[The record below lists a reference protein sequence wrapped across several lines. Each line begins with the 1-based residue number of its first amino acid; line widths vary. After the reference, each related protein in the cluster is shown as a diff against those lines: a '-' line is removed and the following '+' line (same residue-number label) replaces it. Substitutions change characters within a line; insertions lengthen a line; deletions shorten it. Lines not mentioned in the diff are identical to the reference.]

1 VSALAGQVALVTGAS
16 RGIGAAVATALRDA
30 GARVVRVARS
40 LERGAHHGF
49 DDLPCDISDPAA
61 VTRMADEVLTA
72 TGTPDVV
79 VNSAGVF
86 DRIPFEQT
94 SVAEL
99 QRMIAVNL
107 VGQFAVARAF
117 LPAMH
122 RRGTGLLVNVGSVA
136 DHRAFPENTIY
147 SSTKFGLRGL
157 HETLALEYRGS
168 GVRCTLISPGPTDT
182 PIWDAVDPDNRRGT
196 VPRHAMLQPADVA
209 EAVVFIATRPPR
221 VHIEWLRILPA
232 A

>member
-1 VSALAGQVALVTGAS
+1 MTRLTGQVALVTGAS
-16 RGIGAAVATALRDA
+16 RGIGAAIASALRDD

-40 LERGAHHGF
+40 LTRGPHDGF
-49 DDLPCDISDPAA
+49 HDLPCDLSDPAA
-61 VTRMADEVLTA
+61 VARMADEVLA
-72 TGTPDVV
+72 EAGVPDIL
-79 VNSAGVF
+79 VNNAGVF

-99 QRMIAVNL
+99 QRQVAINL
-107 VGQFAVARAF
+107 VAQFATARAF

-122 RRGTGLLVNVGSVA
+122 RRGSGLLVSIGSVA

-147 SSTKFGLRGL
+147 SSTKFGVRGL

-168 GVRCTLISPGPTDT
+168 GVRCTLVSPGPTNT
-182 PIWDAVDPDNRRGT
+182 PIWDPVDPENRRGT
-196 VPRHAMLQPADVA
+196 VPRNAMLQPEDVA
-209 EAVVFIATRPPR
+209 EAVLFIVTRPAR

>member
-1 VSALAGQVALVTGAS
+1 MSSLAGQVALVTGAS
-16 RGIGAAVATALRDA
+16 RGIGAAVASALRGA

-40 LERGAHHGF
+40 LERGVHDGF
-49 DDLPCDISDPAA
+49 DDLPCDISDAAA
-61 VTRMADEVLTA
+61 VARMADDVLA
-72 TGTPDVV
+72 QVGTPDVV

-99 QRMIAVNL
+99 QRFLATNL

-117 LPAMH
+117 LPPMH
-122 RRGTGLLVNVGSVA
+122 LRGSGLLVNVGSIA

-147 SSTKFGLRGL
+147 STTKFGLRGL

-168 GVRCTLISPGPTDT
+168 GVRCSLISPGPTDT
-182 PIWDAVDPDNRRGT
+182 PIWDDVDPENRRGT
-196 VPRHAMLQPADVA
+196 VPRHAMLKPADVA
-209 EAVVFIATRPPR
+209 EAVLFIATRPPR
-221 VHIEWLRILPA
+221 VHVEWLRIFPA